1 MIENEMGSSLFKPV
15 EFDGFK
21 NKWAR
26 GSFLDKCLYR
36 GIEVLLPFF
45 AFLLYKGGEM
55 ERPEGGEV

>member
-1 MIENEMGSSLFKPV
+1 MLFKSRFNAVPLYDGYVIENGMGSSSFKPV

-26 GSFLDKCLYR
+26 RSVLDKCLHR

-45 AFLLYKGGEM
+45 
-55 ERPEGGEV
+55 